1 MLGLSFL
8 KGDKAM
14 SEKRRDNRNR
24 ILHEGEYQRADG
36 RYRFRYVDIH
46 GNEGNLY
53 IGVWTIMILYLKER
67 KWMLSLREKEKQLEQ
82 DMFNGLVPGGGGL
95 TVLELV
101 EKYVSLKIGVRQSTY
116 AGYKTVINLLKK
128 DDFGKKRIDKVKLS
142 DAKAWL
148 IKLQRV
154 DGKGYSSIHTIRG
167 VLRPA
172 FQMAE
177 EDDLIRKNPFGF
189 ELVNVIVN
197 DSVRR
202 EAVTRKQEREF
213 LRFIKEDAHFA
224 STMMQYLSS

>member
-1 MLGLSFL
+1 
-8 KGDKAM
+8 M

-53 IGVWTIMILYLKER
+53 SWRLDNNDPIPKGKKME
-67 KWMLSLREKEKQLEQ
+67 LSLREKEKQLEQ

-95 TVLELV
+95 TVL
-101 EKYVSLKIGVRQSTY
+101 
-116 AGYKTVINLLKK
+116 
-128 DDFGKKRIDKVKLS
+128 
-142 DAKAWL
+142 
-148 IKLQRV
+148 
-154 DGKGYSSIHTIRG
+154 
-167 VLRPA
+167 
-172 FQMAE
+172 
-177 EDDLIRKNPFGF
+177 

-213 LRFIKEDAHFA
+213 LRFIKEDAHFCKYYDAIFVLFNTGLRISEFCGLTKSDLDFKNKRIPYRA
-224 STMMQYLSS
+224 SKISANGT

>member
-1 MLGLSFL
+1 
-8 KGDKAM
+8 
-14 SEKRRDNRNR
+14 
-24 ILHEGEYQRADG
+24 
-36 RYRFRYVDIH
+36 
-46 GNEGNLY
+46 
-53 IGVWTIMILYLKER
+53 
-67 KWMLSLREKEKQLEQ
+67 
-82 DMFNGLVPGGGGL
+82 MFNGLVPGGGGL

-224 STMMQYLSS
+224 STMMQYLSSLTQDFVYQSSVDLQNQIWILKTKEYG

>member
-1 MLGLSFL
+1 M
-8 KGDKAM
+8 
-14 SEKRRDNRNR
+14 
-24 ILHEGEYQRADG
+24 
-36 RYRFRYVDIH
+36 
-46 GNEGNLY
+46 
-53 IGVWTIMILYLKER
+53 
-67 KWMLSLREKEKQLEQ
+67 
-82 DMFNGLVPGGGGL
+82 
-95 TVLELV
+95 
-101 EKYVSLKIGVRQSTY
+101 
-116 AGYKTVINLLKK
+116 
-128 DDFGKKRIDKVKLS
+128 
-142 DAKAWL
+142 

-224 STMMQYLSS
+224 STMMQYLSSLTQDFVYQSSVDLQNQIWILKTKEYG

>member
-1 MLGLSFL
+1 M
-8 KGDKAM
+8 
-14 SEKRRDNRNR
+14 
-24 ILHEGEYQRADG
+24 
-36 RYRFRYVDIH
+36 
-46 GNEGNLY
+46 
-53 IGVWTIMILYLKER
+53 
-67 KWMLSLREKEKQLEQ
+67 
-82 DMFNGLVPGGGGL
+82 
-95 TVLELV
+95 
-101 EKYVSLKIGVRQSTY
+101 
-116 AGYKTVINLLKK
+116 
-128 DDFGKKRIDKVKLS
+128 KLS

-177 EDDLIRKNPFGF
+177 EEDLIRKNPFGF

-213 LRFIKEDAHFA
+213 LRFIKEYAHFCKYYDA
-224 STMMQYLSS
+224 IFILYGRDQTGNAAHKGQRYGRYCRAGIRKIRRHE

>member
-1 MLGLSFL
+1 M
-8 KGDKAM
+8 
-14 SEKRRDNRNR
+14 
-24 ILHEGEYQRADG
+24 
-36 RYRFRYVDIH
+36 
-46 GNEGNLY
+46 
-53 IGVWTIMILYLKER
+53 
-67 KWMLSLREKEKQLEQ
+67 
-82 DMFNGLVPGGGGL
+82 
-95 TVLELV
+95 
-101 EKYVSLKIGVRQSTY
+101 
-116 AGYKTVINLLKK
+116 
-128 DDFGKKRIDKVKLS
+128 KLS

-202 EAVTRKQEREF
+202 EAVTRKQEQGISTIHKRGCTF
-213 LRFIKEDAHFA
+213 L
-224 STMMQYLSS
+224 QVL